1 MSDVNGLTKSKRFN
15 FYFIY
20 VPVCRRIYR
29 KIYTVLR
36 SDVEPHMVVIAS
48 ELSEICRQADGNG
61 KGIPEFRF
69 RVINRLKKLRIRR
82 GVKEKQ
88 YQENAN

>member
-1 MSDVNGLTKSKRFN
+1 
-15 FYFIY
+15 
-20 VPVCRRIYR
+20 
-29 KIYTVLR
+29 
-36 SDVEPHMVVIAS
+36 MVVIAS

-61 KGIPEFRF
+61 KGVPEFRF
-69 RVINRLKKLRIRR
+69 WVINRLKKLRTHR